1 MDSHFH
7 YCFKDVTF
15 KGKTKCLKHKR
26 ARCFSYSLPVTTSTW
41 ICPKMIMC
49 GSSHIRHPVQPKNSH
64 ICPNFATFF
73 ILHVLPRAELE
84 VKWCTLR
91 PGGKAHIFWWN
102 NLLAAVKQTLKNA
115 FVFYI
120 ILINILGLFSRTI
133 LAYWITCQ
141 MTAIEEMYVERGKK
155 RLKGEAVV

>member
-1 MDSHFH
+1 
-7 YCFKDVTF
+7 
-15 KGKTKCLKHKR
+15 
-26 ARCFSYSLPVTTSTW
+26 
-41 ICPKMIMC
+41 MIMC

-73 ILHVLPRAELE
+73 ILHVLPSAELE

-120 ILINILGLFSRTI
+120 ILINILGLFRTLSNVVSI
-133 LAYWITCQ
+133 ITYFSVLNNLSNDFQ
-141 MTAIEEMYVERGKK
+141 QTTVEEMYDERGN